1 MNKKI
6 LIAIGILIVA
16 VFLIGWQ
23 SNTPRQEGRIKE
35 GPQGFDKYSTKDQ
48 FSVKSIEFLE
58 NIGGRLDISKEEV
71 IVFDS
76 KGPDGYYDI
85 YRMNMDGTKRK
96 CLTCGKAQVPQKHN
110 GQPAWHP
117 SGGFIVFQSVDPKLK
132 GLPKILSKLEKV
144 LTSPGVGVNNNL
156 WLTDKEGERFWQL
169 TEVEDKKGVLHP
181 HFSHDGKKLI
191 WAEIVDQKV
200 KPDGDWVIKI
210 ADVIIDGNSAK
221 LRNMT
226 VLKPGNMQFF
236 ETHGFSADDS
246 KILFSATPD
255 GYYSNL
261 DIYSYDLITKELE
274 QLTGPDSE
282 WDEHA
287 QYSPDG
293 KKIVWMSSKGISQK
307 IRQYKVKTDYWIMDS
322 NGENKKRITFFNDP
336 QDKNYIEG
344 GVTAADNAWTSD
356 GKKILGYLIVGKQQ
370 ADRNVLIEFE

>member
-1 MNKKI
+1 
-6 LIAIGILIVA
+6 
-16 VFLIGWQ
+16 
-23 SNTPRQEGRIKE
+23 
-35 GPQGFDKYSTKDQ
+35 
-48 FSVKSIEFLE
+48 
-58 NIGGRLDISKEEV
+58 
-71 IVFDS
+71 
-76 KGPDGYYDI
+76 
-85 YRMNMDGTKRK
+85 MDGTKRK
-96 CLTCGKAQVPQKHN
+96 CLTCDRVQVPQKHN

-117 SGGFIVFQSVDPKLK
+117 SGDFIVFQSVDPKLK
-132 GLPKILSKLEKV
+132 GLPKIFSKQEKA
-144 LTSPGVGVNNNL
+144 LTGPGAGVNNNL
-156 WLTDKEGERFWQL
+156 WLVDKDGERFWQL

-200 KPDGDWVIKI
+200 KPSGDWAIKI

-221 LRNMT
+221 LKNII

-246 KILFSATPD
+246 KILFSAAPD

-261 DIYSYDLITKELE
+261 DIYSYDLITKEHK

-293 KKIVWMSSKGISQK
+293 KKITWMSSKGITQK
-307 IRQYKVKTDYWIMDS
+307 IQQYKVKTDYWIMDS
-322 NGENKKRITFFNDP
+322 NGENKKRITFFNNP

-344 GVTAADNAWTSD
+344 GVAAGDNAWTSD
-356 GKKILGYLIVGKQQ
+356 GKKILGYLIVREHQ
-370 ADRNVLIEFE
+370 ANKNVLIEFE